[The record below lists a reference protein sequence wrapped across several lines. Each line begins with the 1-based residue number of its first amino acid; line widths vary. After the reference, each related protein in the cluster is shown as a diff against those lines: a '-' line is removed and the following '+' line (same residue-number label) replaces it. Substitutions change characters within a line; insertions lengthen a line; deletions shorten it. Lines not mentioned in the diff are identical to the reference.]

1 MLHML
6 AAFAEHE
13 REMISQ
19 RTKATLEAA
28 CARGARL
35 GNPRWQEAP
44 KKARA
49 AVSYVPVPPLSQ
61 ASWPRLASRAPHC
74 KTSPHI

>member
-6 AAFAEHE
+6 AAFADHE

-28 CARGARL
+28 CARGTRL
-35 GNPRWQEAP
+35 GTRTG
-44 KKARA
+44 RR
-49 AVSYVPVPPLSQ
+49 PLRRHALQ
-61 ASWPRLASRAPHC
+61 
-74 KTSPHI
+74 